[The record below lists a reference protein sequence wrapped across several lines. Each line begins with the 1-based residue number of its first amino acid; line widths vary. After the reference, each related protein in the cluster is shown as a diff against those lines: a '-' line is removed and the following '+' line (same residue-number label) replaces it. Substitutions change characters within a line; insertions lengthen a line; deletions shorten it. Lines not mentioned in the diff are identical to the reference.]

1 MRTDIEPQQPDTPA
15 LLATPP
21 RGLALVIWAALF
33 LLLGSVGHDP
43 WKGDDATHFGV
54 IWSMLQSGSISVPT
68 LTGSPHLEYP
78 PLYHWLGMLLTQTL
92 GWLLPAPDA
101 ARLASGV
108 CAGLMLTAVGLA
120 ARRWHG
126 AVALSPTVLLTL
138 GSLGLMMHAHE
149 CQPMMAVAALA
160 ALGYLGFAWMDRHP
174 LKGGVLA
181 GLALG
186 GLFLA
191 GGLTA
196 TLLLAPLWLLA
207 PAGLP
212 GFRNR
217 QSLIALGA
225 SGLLAM
231 LVAAAF
237 AAWVQLQQPD
247 VFALWREAE
256 LQKLSPPLNRLTR
269 LPDWAKMLAWF
280 AWPAWPLAGWSL
292 WQQRRHLAAPAL
304 RLPLAFLLCAL
315 VVAVLFYEVRSASAL
330 PLIVPFALL
339 AAPGLP
345 SLRRGAANA
354 FDWFAVMTFGLL
366 GLFVWFSWNTLANDY
381 PVRFAATLQRLAPEF
396 VFQFS
401 LSALGVALTLSLC
414 WTWLLLNSPRSPYR
428 AITHWTAGV
437 MLFWGLSAT
446 LIQPWVDF
454 GKSYRP
460 VVESLQ
466 HALRDVPS
474 GCIASR
480 NLGTTQRA
488 SLDYFANILTR
499 HDSAAETQCPALLI
513 QTPGVNSPV
522 LPAPWQLRWEG
533 RRPGDRNE
541 TLQLYVR
548 P

>member
-247 VFALWREAE
+247 V
-256 LQKLSPPLNRLTR
+256 
-269 LPDWAKMLAWF
+269 
-280 AWPAWPLAGWSL
+280 
-292 WQQRRHLAAPAL
+292 